1 MNNKITKTLSKEIS
15 GNGVSHEEAKE
26 IQLEPLGDDTIK
38 KYLPKAKIIKY
49 SELKKYNNIE
59 ELLKKPLDYV
69 IILYEQ
75 KINSGHW
82 VLLSKYDNIIE
93 FFSSYGNYID
103 ECLNWNTQEINDI
116 LGQNKPY
123 LSILLNKVKDK
134 YDIIYNSF
142 DFQNKNKLDISTCGR
157 WVVLRVHTI
166 LLFKQS
172 LSDFIKTI
180 KKLKNEKKI
189 SYDLLVSQIIDE
201 TNYR

>member
-1 MNNKITKTLSKEIS
+1 MNNKITKALLEDISENAITKKEA
-15 GNGVSHEEAKE
+15 GN
-26 IQLEPLGDDTIK
+26 IQLKPLGDDIIK
-38 KYLPKAKIIKY
+38 KYLPHAKIIKY

-82 VLLSKYDNIIE
+82 VLLSRYDNTIE
-93 FFSSYGNYID
+93 FFSSYGNFID
-103 ECLNWNTQEINDI
+103 ECLNWNTQEINDS
-116 LGQNKPY
+116 LGQDKPY
-123 LSILLNKVKDK
+123 LSILLNKVKTK

-142 DFQNKNKLDISTCGR
+142 DFQNENNLDISTCGR
-157 WVVLRVHTI
+157 WCILRVHTI

-180 KKLKNEKKI
+180 KKLKKEKKI
-189 SYDLLVSQIIDE
+189 SYDLLVSQIIDK
-201 TNYR
+201 N

>member
-1 MNNKITKTLSKEIS
+1 MNNKITKALLKDIS
-15 GNGVSHEEAKE
+15 GNGITKEESKE
-26 IQLEPLGDDTIK
+26 IQLEPLGDDIIK

-49 SELKKYNNIE
+49 SELKKYNNID

-82 VLLSKYDNIIE
+82 VLLSRYDNTIE
-93 FFSSYGNYID
+93 FFSSYGNFID
-103 ECLNWNTQEINDI
+103 ECLNWNTQEINNI
-116 LGQNKPY
+116 LGQDKPY
-123 LSILLNKVKDK
+123 LSILLNKVKNQ

-142 DFQNKNKLDISTCGR
+142 DFQSSNLDISTCGR

-180 KKLKNEKKI
+180 KKLKKEKKI
-189 SYDLLVSQIIDE
+189 PYDLLVSQIIDK
-201 TNYR
+201 T